1 MSVENE
7 KEIQQLKNRIR
18 ELADKS
24 YNQNQ
29 YTFTGFLGLAEQ
41 DALWQVEREV
51 KFAGITL
58 YGGREE
64 AERKLLRFGS
74 EAELGYEQPFP
85 ICCIRIRPLSAKFA
99 DKLSHRDYLGALM
112 NLGIEREMT
121 GDIVMKESSRS
132 GKRNTA
138 YVFCVSSIAD
148 YITDNLTRIKHTNV
162 RCIICP
168 DDDLPDIVPTLEE
181 FQCIAA
187 SERIDAAIASITK
200 LSRSQTVAL
209 FREKKVFLNNR
220 ILENNSYNLKPE
232 DTLSIRG
239 YGKFIY
245 KGCGHETRKGRI
257 YLTFERYV

>member
-64 AERKLLRFGS
+64 AERKILRFGS

-85 ICCIRIRPLSAKFA
+85 ICCIRISPLSAKYA

-112 NLGIEREMT
+112 NLGIERST
-121 GDIVMKESSRS
+121 IGDILPGE
-132 GKRNTA
+132 GEA
-138 YVFCVSSIAD
+138 FLFCLDTIAEF
-148 YITDNLTRIKHTNV
+148 ICDNLDQVRHTHVKCRLVEEVGEIPQEEPV
-162 RCIICP
+162 RMEIQ
-168 DDDLPDIVPTLEE
+168 V
-181 FQCIAA
+181 A
-187 SERIDAAIASITK
+187 SERIDGVLAK
-200 LSRSQTVAL
+200 VYNQSRSEVISFFQAG
-209 FREKKVFLNNR
+209 KVFVDGRLC
-220 ILENNSYNLKPE
+220 ENNSRMLKGGEVINL
-232 DTLSIRG
+232 RG
-239 YGKFIY
+239 FGKFVY
-245 KGCGHETRKGRI
+245 CGMQRKTRKGKLSVSVAV
-257 YLTFERYV
+257 YK

>member
-74 EAELGYEQPFP
+74 EAELAMNSLFP
-85 ICCIRIRPLSAKFA
+85 SAVSGSG
-99 DKLSHRDYLGALM
+99 LCRQ
-112 NLGIEREMT
+112 NLQTSCPTGI
-121 GDIVMKESSRS
+121 IW
-132 GKRNTA
+132 
-138 YVFCVSSIAD
+138 
-148 YITDNLTRIKHTNV
+148 
-162 RCIICP
+162 
-168 DDDLPDIVPTLEE
+168 
-181 FQCIAA
+181 
-187 SERIDAAIASITK
+187 
-200 LSRSQTVAL
+200 
-209 FREKKVFLNNR
+209 
-220 ILENNSYNLKPE
+220 
-232 DTLSIRG
+232 
-239 YGKFIY
+239 
-245 KGCGHETRKGRI
+245 GR
-257 YLTFERYV
+257 

>member
-99 DKLSHRDYLGALM
+99 WVLNGAPSV
-112 NLGIEREMT
+112 ISCRERAKHFCSVW
-121 GDIVMKESSRS
+121 IPSRNSSVTIWNRS
-132 GKRNTA
+132 AT
-138 YVFCVSSIAD
+138 
-148 YITDNLTRIKHTNV
+148 
-162 RCIICP
+162 
-168 DDDLPDIVPTLEE
+168 PT
-181 FQCIAA
+181 
-187 SERIDAAIASITK
+187 
-200 LSRSQTVAL
+200 
-209 FREKKVFLNNR
+209 
-220 ILENNSYNLKPE
+220 
-232 DTLSIRG
+232 
-239 YGKFIY
+239 
-245 KGCGHETRKGRI
+245 
-257 YLTFERYV
+257 

>member
-64 AERKLLRFGS
+64 AERKILRFGS

-99 DKLSHRDYLGALM
+99 DKLSHRDYQIGRASCR
-112 NLGIEREMT
+112 ER
-121 GDIVMKESSRS
+121 V
-132 GKRNTA
+132 
-138 YVFCVSSIAD
+138 
-148 YITDNLTRIKHTNV
+148 
-162 RCIICP
+162 
-168 DDDLPDIVPTLEE
+168 
-181 FQCIAA
+181 
-187 SERIDAAIASITK
+187 
-200 LSRSQTVAL
+200 
-209 FREKKVFLNNR
+209 
-220 ILENNSYNLKPE
+220 
-232 DTLSIRG
+232 
-239 YGKFIY
+239 
-245 KGCGHETRKGRI
+245 
-257 YLTFERYV
+257 

>member
-64 AERKLLRFGS
+64 AERKILRFGS

-112 NLGIEREMT
+112 NLGIERST
-121 GDIVMKESSRS
+121 IGDILPGEGEAFFRHTHVKCEVVDAAAEVPQEEPVRQVIQVASPRVDAVIAKVYNKSRS
-132 GKRNTA
+132 D
-138 YVFCVSSIAD
+138 C
-148 YITDNLTRIKHTNV
+148 
-162 RCIICP
+162 
-168 DDDLPDIVPTLEE
+168 LE
-181 FQCIAA
+181 
-187 SERIDAAIASITK
+187 
-200 LSRSQTVAL
+200 L
-209 FREKKVFLNNR
+209 FRAGKVYVNGRLC
-220 ILENNSYNLKPE
+220 ENNSKPLE
-232 DTLSIRG
+232 AGDVVNARG
-239 YGKFIY
+239 YGKFRIS
-245 KGCGHETRKGRI
+245 GEPHATRKGKLAI
-257 YLTFERYV
+257 EAEVYP

>member
-85 ICCIRIRPLSAKFA
+85 ICCIRIRPLSA
-99 DKLSHRDYLGALM
+99 
-112 NLGIEREMT
+112 NLQTSCPTGI
-121 GDIVMKESSRS
+121 IW
-132 GKRNTA
+132 
-138 YVFCVSSIAD
+138 
-148 YITDNLTRIKHTNV
+148 
-162 RCIICP
+162 
-168 DDDLPDIVPTLEE
+168 
-181 FQCIAA
+181 
-187 SERIDAAIASITK
+187 
-200 LSRSQTVAL
+200 
-209 FREKKVFLNNR
+209 
-220 ILENNSYNLKPE
+220 
-232 DTLSIRG
+232 
-239 YGKFIY
+239 
-245 KGCGHETRKGRI
+245 GH
-257 YLTFERYV
+257 

>member
-64 AERKLLRFGS
+64 AERKILRFGS

-112 NLGIEREMT
+112 NLGIERSTMAIFCRERAKLFYSVWIPLRNLSVT
-121 GDIVMKESSRS
+121 IWSRS
-132 GKRNTA
+132 DIRMCG
-138 YVFCVSSIAD
+138 
-148 YITDNLTRIKHTNV
+148 V
-162 RCIICP
+162 RWWMRR
-168 DDDLPDIVPTLEE
+168 
-181 FQCIAA
+181 QKY
-187 SERIDAAIASITK
+187 RRK
-200 LSRSQTVAL
+200 
-209 FREKKVFLNNR
+209 
-220 ILENNSYNLKPE
+220 
-232 DTLSIRG
+232 IR
-239 YGKFIY
+239 
-245 KGCGHETRKGRI
+245 
-257 YLTFERYV
+257 

>member
-64 AERKLLRFGS
+64 AERKILRFGS

-112 NLGIEREMT
+112 NLGIERST
-121 GDIVMKESSRS
+121 IGDILPGEKE
-132 GKRNTA
+132 A
-138 YVFCVSSIAD
+138 YYKTLGGFLTYLLG
-148 YITDNLTRIKHTNV
+148 YIPKETEKVTYGRFTFEIVDCDNR
-162 RCIICP
+162 
-168 DDDLPDIVPTLEE
+168 
-181 FQCIAA
+181 
-187 SERIDAAIASITK
+187 RIDKVLVTEGTASAK
-200 LSRSQTVAL
+200 
-209 FREKKVFLNNR
+209 E
-220 ILENNSYNLKPE
+220 
-232 DTLSIRG
+232 
-239 YGKFIY
+239 
-245 KGCGHETRKGRI
+245 
-257 YLTFERYV
+257 